1 MESEYLKSEKESPVK
16 SYPLS
21 GFLTLVK
28 TGEPCLAE
36 PRKGLAGR
44 EARARAARTP
54 LSAAREGMLRTPG
67 GAAGGRPPQQVPAA
81 MATVGTSRS
90 RRPEA
95 APAKLQPAKAKS
107 DPSPGGAKWTKTT
120 PGQGRWAPR
129 EPRESLLSRAP
140 HCQSEGTRR
149 SGSRRSAQR
158 WPRGALAPGA
168 AGQRGAAGSIPGR
181 RSDHCANPA
190 GPTAPPGRRG

>member
-1 MESEYLKSEKESPVK
+1 MESEYLKSETESPVK

-67 GAAGGRPPQQVPAA
+67 ESGWRPPPATSAGCHGNGGNVPVPA
-81 MATVGTSRS
+81 TGSGPRQ
-90 RRPEA
+90 
-95 APAKLQPAKAKS
+95 APACESKIRSLSWGSKMDED
-107 DPSPGGAKWTKTT
+107 DP
-120 PGQGRWAPR
+120 
-129 EPRESLLSRAP
+129 RA
-140 HCQSEGTRR
+140 
-149 SGSRRSAQR
+149 
-158 WPRGALAPGA
+158 GALGA
-168 AGQRGAAGSIPGR
+168 SGTQGVPSFQG
-181 RSDHCANPA
+181 
-190 GPTAPPGRRG
+190 TALSVGGN